1 MPRMTVSSTVSGYR
15 TQYRAMM
22 ERLRYLAY
30 YLGRNREALIGFGI
44 IAVLLSLIVL
54 APLLTGYDPT
64 EANPSDFLQPPSL
77 RHLFGTDASGL
88 DVFARVIYAPRVDM
102 VIAVAGVLFAVLIGC
117 PLGVFVGYYPTLFV
131 STLIMRVMDFIQSLP
146 LFIMAMA
153 LVAALGQDITNVIY
167 VLTFFKIP
175 VFVRLMRS
183 EALSLREIEYIEAA
197 RCVGNS
203 NLRIIM
209 RHLLPNSLGPALV
222 QLSISI
228 GAGILMTAGLSF
240 IGAGVRVPTPEWGLM
255 IASGAQNMITGEW
268 WIAFFPG
275 VAMSLAILGFALV
288 GDALRDILDPARR
301 R

>member
-1 MPRMTVSSTVSGYR
+1 MKAT
-15 TQYRAMM
+15 
-22 ERLRYLAY
+22 LRYFAW
-30 YLGRNREALIGFGI
+30 YLRHDRPAQLGFAIIGVMMALVF
-44 IAVLLSLIVL
+44 V
-54 APLLTGYDPT
+54 APLLTFYDPL
-64 EANPSDFLQPPSL
+64 EANPADFLQPPST
-77 RHLFGTDASGL
+77 RHWFGTDSSGL
-88 DVFARVIYAPRVDM
+88 DVYTRVLYAPRVDM

-117 PLGVFVGYYPTLFV
+117 PLGVFVGYNPDLFASALV
-131 STLIMRVMDFIQSLP
+131 MRVMDFIQSLP
-146 LFIMAMA
+146 VFIMAMA
-153 LVAALGQDITNVIY
+153 MVAALGQDITNVIY
-167 VLTFFKIP
+167 VLTIFKIP
-175 VFVRLMRS
+175 VFTRLMRG

-203 NLRIIM
+203 GFRTVF

-255 IASGAQNMITGEW
+255 IASGAQNMITGQW

-288 GDALRDILDPARR
+288 GDALRDILDPTRR

>member
-1 MPRMTVSSTVSGYR
+1 MKET
-15 TQYRAMM
+15 
-22 ERLRYLAY
+22 LRYFGYHIRHDRAAQ
-30 YLGRNREALIGFGI
+30 LGFAIVGVMMSL
-44 IAVLLSLIVL
+44 VLL
-54 APLLTGYDPT
+54 APLLTSMDPL
-64 EANPSDFLQPPSL
+64 EANPADFLQAPSA
-77 RHLFGTDASGL
+77 RHFFGTDSSGL
-88 DVFARVIYAPRVDM
+88 DVFSRVLYAPRVDM
-102 VIAVAGVLFAVLIGC
+102 VIAVAGVVFAVLIGC
-117 PLGVFVGYYPTLFV
+117 PLGVFVGYYPDIFL

-146 LFIMAMA
+146 VFIMAMA
-153 LVAALGQDITNVIY
+153 LVAALGQDVTNVIY

-175 VFVRLMRS
+175 IFARLMRS

-203 NLRIIM
+203 NLRIIF

-255 IASGAQNMITGEW
+255 IASGAQNMITGQW

-275 VAMSLAILGFALV
+275 VAMSLTILGFALV
-288 GDALRDILDPARR
+288 GDALREILDPTKRR
-301 R
+301 

>member
-1 MPRMTVSSTVSGYR
+1 MKET
-15 TQYRAMM
+15 
-22 ERLRYLAY
+22 LRYFCYHIRHDRAAQ
-30 YLGRNREALIGFGI
+30 LGFTIVG
-44 IAVLLSLIVL
+44 VMMSLVCL
-54 APLLTGYDPT
+54 APLLTSIDPL
-64 EANPSDFLQPPSL
+64 EANPADFLQAPSA
-77 RHLFGTDASGL
+77 RHFFGTDSSGL
-88 DVFARVIYAPRVDM
+88 DVFSRVLYAPRVDM

-117 PLGVFVGYYPTLFV
+117 PLGVFVGYYPGIFL

-146 LFIMAMA
+146 VFIMAMA
-153 LVAALGQDITNVIY
+153 LVAALGQDVTNVIY

-175 VFVRLMRS
+175 VFARLMRS

-203 NLRIIM
+203 NLRIVF

-228 GAGILMTAGLSF
+228 GAGILITAGLSF

-255 IASGAQNMITGEW
+255 IASGAQNMITGQW

-275 VAMSLAILGFALV
+275 VAMSLTILGFALV
-288 GDALRDILDPARR
+288 GDSLREILDPTKRR
-301 R
+301 

>member
-1 MPRMTVSSTVSGYR
+1 MRET
-15 TQYRAMM
+15 
-22 ERLRYLAY
+22 LRYFAW
-30 YLGRNREALIGFGI
+30 YLRDDRPAQLGFAIIGLMIALVF
-44 IAVLLSLIVL
+44 L
-54 APLLTGYDPT
+54 APLLTSYDPL
-64 EANPSDFLQPPSL
+64 EANPADFLQAPSA
-77 RHLFGTDASGL
+77 RHWFGTDSSGL
-88 DVFARVIYAPRVDM
+88 DVYTRVLYAPRVDM

-117 PLGVFVGYYPTLFV
+117 PLGVFVGYYPDLFA
-131 STLIMRVMDFIQSLP
+131 STLVMRVMDFIQSLP
-146 LFIMAMA
+146 VFIMAMA
-153 LVAALGQDITNVIY
+153 MVAALGQDITNVIY

-175 VFVRLMRS
+175 VFTRLMRG

-203 NLRIIM
+203 GFRTVF

-255 IASGAQNMITGEW
+255 IASGAQNMITGQW

-288 GDALRDILDPARR
+288 GDALRDILDPTRR

>member
-1 MPRMTVSSTVSGYR
+1 MKAS
-15 TQYRAMM
+15 
-22 ERLRYLAY
+22 LRYVAY
-30 YLGRNREALIGFGI
+30 YLRRNYEAQLGFGI
-44 IAVLLSLIVL
+44 VGALLSLVVL
-54 APLLTGYDPT
+54 APLLTRYDPV
-64 EANPSDFLQPPSL
+64 EANPADFLQAPSAQ
-77 RHLFGTDASGL
+77 HWFGTDSSGF

-117 PLGVFVGYYPTLFV
+117 PLGVFVGYYPHRLL
-131 STLIMRVMDFIQSLP
+131 STLVMRLMDFIQSLP

-153 LVAALGQDITNVIY
+153 LVAALGQDITNVIF

-175 VFVRLMRS
+175 VFVRLMRGA
-183 EALSLREIEYIEAA
+183 ALSLREIEYVEAA

-203 NLRIIM
+203 DLRIVF
-209 RHLLPNSLGPALV
+209 RHLLPNSLEPALV

-255 IASGAQNMITGEW
+255 IATGAQNMITGQW

-288 GDALRDILDPARR
+288 GDALRDILDPTKRR
-301 R
+301 

>member
-1 MPRMTVSSTVSGYR
+1 MRET
-15 TQYRAMM
+15 
-22 ERLRYLAY
+22 LRYFGY
-30 YLGRNREALIGFGI
+30 YTRHDRAAQLGFVIVG
-44 IAVLLSLIVL
+44 VMMSLVFL
-54 APLLTGYDPT
+54 APLLTSIDPL
-64 EANPSDFLQPPSL
+64 EANPADFLQAPSS
-77 RHLFGTDASGL
+77 RHFFGTDSSGL
-88 DVFARVIYAPRVDM
+88 DVFARVLYAPRVDM

-117 PLGVFVGYYPTLFV
+117 PLGVFVGYYPDIFL

-146 LFIMAMA
+146 VFIMAMA
-153 LVAALGQDITNVIY
+153 LVATLGQDVTNVIY
-167 VLTFFKIP
+167 VLTLFKIP
-175 VFVRLMRS
+175 IFTRLMRS

-203 NLRIIM
+203 NLRIVF

-255 IASGAQNMITGEW
+255 IASGAQNMITGQW

-275 VAMSLAILGFALV
+275 VAMSLTILGFALV
-288 GDALRDILDPARR
+288 GDALREILDPTKRR
-301 R
+301 

>member
-1 MPRMTVSSTVSGYR
+1 MKET
-15 TQYRAMM
+15 
-22 ERLRYLAY
+22 LRYFGYHILHDRAAQ
-30 YLGRNREALIGFGI
+30 LGFTIVG
-44 IAVLLSLIVL
+44 VMMSLVFL
-54 APLLTGYDPT
+54 APLLTSIDPL
-64 EANPSDFLQPPSL
+64 EANPADFLQAPSA
-77 RHLFGTDASGL
+77 RHFFGTDSSGL
-88 DVFARVIYAPRVDM
+88 DVFSRVLYAPRVDM

-117 PLGVFVGYYPTLFV
+117 PLGVFVGYYPGIFL

-146 LFIMAMA
+146 VFIMAMA
-153 LVAALGQDITNVIY
+153 LVAALGQDVTNVIY

-175 VFVRLMRS
+175 VFARLMRS

-203 NLRIIM
+203 NLRIVF

-228 GAGILMTAGLSF
+228 GAGILITAGLSF

-255 IASGAQNMITGEW
+255 IASGAQNMITGQW

-275 VAMSLAILGFALV
+275 VAMSLTILGFALV
-288 GDALRDILDPARR
+288 GDALREILDPTKRR
-301 R
+301 

>member
-1 MPRMTVSSTVSGYR
+1 LRQSGLASR
-15 TQYRAMM
+15 IVHHCRCRRAS
-22 ERLRYLAY
+22 RK
-30 YLGRNREALIGFGI
+30 FP
-44 IAVLLSLIVL
+44 AVLTS
-54 APLLTGYDPT
+54 YDPL
-64 EANPSDFLQPPSL
+64 EANPADFLQPPSL
-77 RHLFGTDASGL
+77 RHWFGTDSSGL
-88 DVFARVIYAPRVDM
+88 DVYTRVLYAPRVDM

-117 PLGVFVGYYPTLFV
+117 PLGVFVGYNPDLFASALV
-131 STLIMRVMDFIQSLP
+131 MRVMDFIQCLP
-146 LFIMAMA
+146 VFIMAMA
-153 LVAALGQDITNVIY
+153 MVAALGQDITNVIY
-167 VLTFFKIP
+167 VLTIFKIP
-175 VFVRLMRS
+175 VFTRLMRG

-203 NLRIIM
+203 GLRTVF

-255 IASGAQNMITGEW
+255 IASGAQNMITGQW

-288 GDALRDILDPARR
+288 GDALRDILDPTRR

>member
-1 MPRMTVSSTVSGYR
+1 MRET
-15 TQYRAMM
+15 
-22 ERLRYLAY
+22 LRYFGY
-30 YLGRNREALIGFGI
+30 YIRHDRAAQLGFVIVG
-44 IAVLLSLIVL
+44 VMMSLVFL
-54 APLLTGYDPT
+54 APLLTSIDPL
-64 EANPSDFLQPPSL
+64 EANPADFLQAPSS
-77 RHLFGTDASGL
+77 RHFFGTDSSGL
-88 DVFARVIYAPRVDM
+88 DVFARVLYAPRVDM

-117 PLGVFVGYYPTLFV
+117 PLGVFVGYYPDIFL

-146 LFIMAMA
+146 VFIMAMA
-153 LVAALGQDITNVIY
+153 LVATLGQDVTNVIY
-167 VLTFFKIP
+167 VLTLFKIP
-175 VFVRLMRS
+175 IFTRLMRS

-203 NLRIIM
+203 NLRIVF

-255 IASGAQNMITGEW
+255 IASGAQNMITGQW

-275 VAMSLAILGFALV
+275 VAMSLTILGFALV
-288 GDALRDILDPARR
+288 GDALREILDPTKRR
-301 R
+301 

>member
-1 MPRMTVSSTVSGYR
+1 MKET
-15 TQYRAMM
+15 
-22 ERLRYLAY
+22 LRYFGY
-30 YLGRNREALIGFGI
+30 YIRRDRAAQLGFAIVG
-44 IAVLLSLIVL
+44 VMMSLVFL
-54 APLLTGYDPT
+54 APLLTSIDPL
-64 EANPSDFLQPPSL
+64 EANPADFLQAPSS
-77 RHLFGTDASGL
+77 RHFFGTDSSGL
-88 DVFARVIYAPRVDM
+88 DVFARVLYAPRVDM

-117 PLGVFVGYYPTLFV
+117 PLGVFVGYYPDIFL

-146 LFIMAMA
+146 VFIMAMA
-153 LVAALGQDITNVIY
+153 LVATLGQDVTNVIY
-167 VLTFFKIP
+167 VLTLFKIP
-175 VFVRLMRS
+175 IFTRLMRS

-203 NLRIIM
+203 NLRIVF

-255 IASGAQNMITGEW
+255 IASGAQNMITGQW

-275 VAMSLAILGFALV
+275 VAMSLTILGFALV
-288 GDALRDILDPARR
+288 GDALREILDPTKRR
-301 R
+301 

>member
-1 MPRMTVSSTVSGYR
+1 MRET
-15 TQYRAMM
+15 
-22 ERLRYLAY
+22 LRYFGY
-30 YLGRNREALIGFGI
+30 YIRHDRAAQLGFVIVG
-44 IAVLLSLIVL
+44 VMMSLVFL
-54 APLLTGYDPT
+54 APLLTSIDPL
-64 EANPSDFLQPPSL
+64 EANPADFLQAPSS
-77 RHLFGTDASGL
+77 RHFFGTNSSGL
-88 DVFARVIYAPRVDM
+88 DVFARVLYAPRVDM

-117 PLGVFVGYYPTLFV
+117 PLGVFVGYYPDIFL

-146 LFIMAMA
+146 VFIMAMA
-153 LVAALGQDITNVIY
+153 LVATLGQDVTNVIY
-167 VLTFFKIP
+167 VLTLFKIP
-175 VFVRLMRS
+175 IFTRLMRS

-203 NLRIIM
+203 NLRIVF

-255 IASGAQNMITGEW
+255 IASGAQNMITGQW

-275 VAMSLAILGFALV
+275 VAMSLTILGFALV
-288 GDALRDILDPARR
+288 GDALREILDPTKRR
-301 R
+301 